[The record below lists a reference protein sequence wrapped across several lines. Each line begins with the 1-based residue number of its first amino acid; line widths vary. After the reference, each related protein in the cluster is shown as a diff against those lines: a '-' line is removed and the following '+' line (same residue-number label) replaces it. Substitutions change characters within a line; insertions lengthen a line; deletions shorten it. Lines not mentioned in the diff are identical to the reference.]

1 MSNPEWEKEPNTD
14 IEIGGGLRDHGD
26 EQSYKLARLHGE
38 LEVGGMSAR
47 GGVDGPAGLAP
58 LVLVIAAIIAGGII
72 WAAFSNWPAGA
83 SVMVGS
89 LVAYIIFVFSHREEG
104 RD

>member
-14 IEIGGGLRDHGD
+14 IELGGGLRDPD
-26 EQSYKLARLHGE
+26 NEQSFKLARLHGE
-38 LEVGGMSAR
+38 LEVGGISAR

-58 LVLVIAAIIAGGII
+58 LVLVIAAMIAGGII
-72 WAAFSNWPAGA
+72 WAASSNWPAGA
-83 SVMVGS
+83 SAMVGS
-89 LVAYIIFVFSHREEG
+89 LVAYIIFVLSHREEG